1 MYERFSDRA
10 RHAMALA
17 NLEASKLK
25 HDYLAPA
32 HLMLGLIAEGGCV
45 ATEALRQ
52 LDVDLQRVRDDVC
65 SRMKEGA
72 ETGSLGRRAH
82 TKAMKSVTEA
92 AIQEARKLGH
102 HSVGTEHLLIAML
115 CQKDAIPARV
125 LHQLGISVDDLRER
139 SLAMLRDTADHDG
152 DASGSR
158 GGDFEWVHQQELAK
172 AFRSQTFWH
181 TLILAV
187 DSANRL
193 GAGEVEP
200 LHLLLGLLRDPKNGV
215 AELLQ
220 DKGVTADWV
229 REQIA
234 ARHND

>member
-72 ETGSLGRRAH
+72 EAGSLGRRAH
-82 TKAMKSVTEA
+82 TKAMKSVAGTMRLDLAQFRELEAFAQFAADLDAATKAQLARGVRTVEVLKQGIVSTMPMEEQVAVIFAVGKGLMDSIEVDQVRKFEA
-92 AIQEARKLGH
+92 AMLQHLRDLPSEALAAIRETGKLEEETASKLREEIESFRTNHWGKPAKQEAG
-102 HSVGTEHLLIAML
+102 A
-115 CQKDAIPARV
+115 
-125 LHQLGISVDDLRER
+125 
-139 SLAMLRDTADHDG
+139 TA
-152 DASGSR
+152 
-158 GGDFEWVHQQELAK
+158 
-172 AFRSQTFWH
+172 
-181 TLILAV
+181 
-187 DSANRL
+187 
-193 GAGEVEP
+193 
-200 LHLLLGLLRDPKNGV
+200 
-215 AELLQ
+215 
-220 DKGVTADWV
+220 
-229 REQIA
+229 
-234 ARHND
+234 